1 MLRYALQ
8 DIFHLVCE
16 EKARRYQGFIFLI
29 TSFLILKLIS
39 MMIKQHYLIV
49 LLAALFTTCAPRSN
63 FTPSAVPVAQTAIPR
78 VEKMPNHPKPYAF
91 RDWKKTALDF
101 DRYVFDF
108 EQKGEF
114 LPLIWWDKA
123 GRNFPETTFGIYT
136 ALGDIRMGAAVNNGE
151 NHEALGAL
159 GAVLGATLV
168 GIDKSRQGSHNYA
181 GMLRNYFN
189 KDNGW
194 NVIMNFTNKGAHIG
208 GGYGNDFWYE
218 VHNNVLFYC
227 IADLYPKEKDFE
239 NIQRMI
245 AEQFYRSDSIM
256 GGSYSYSFFDFKNMQ
271 PGKNHIPTQEDV
283 AGGYAF
289 VLYSAWVKFGDEKY
303 LHAAKNALNVL
314 YNQKE
319 NRFYEAM
326 MPIAAYVGTR
336 MNVEAGT
343 NYDVQRF
350 LDWTFD
356 GTAVG
361 REGWGVLADNWGGY
375 DVSGLA
381 GSTVHNGGYGF
392 LMNTFDLMM
401 PLSAMVRY
409 DQRYARAVG
418 KWALNASNAARFCYP
433 YEMPD
438 SLQALPQHKAVTK
451 NVIAYEGVI
460 KESIYSQYKGITPF
474 AQGDGPLWH
483 EGMPQQ
489 TMFSVYGSGHVG
501 FFGGTIQ
508 PTNVPEILQID
519 CRATDFYKKQRA
531 YPSYLFFNP
540 YTASKTVSID
550 LGGKKT
556 DVYDAVTRTFLKSGV
571 SGQTTFDIA
580 GDAARLLVL
589 VPAGSKY
596 SVENGKL
603 LAAGVPVDF
612 KYRK

>member
-1 MLRYALQ
+1 MR
-8 DIFHLVCE
+8 
-16 EKARRYQGFIFLI
+16 K
-29 TSFLILKLIS
+29 
-39 MMIKQHYLIV
+39 IV
-49 LLAALFTTCAPRSN
+49 LLLFLSITACAPQTN
-63 FTPSAVPVAQTAIPR
+63 FILTAKPVAQRPIPR
-78 VEKMPNHPKPYAF
+78 VEKMPNRPKPYAF
-91 RDWKKTALDF
+91 KDWKKTAQDF
-101 DRYVFDF
+101 DQYVFDF
-108 EQKGEF
+108 SQKGDF
-114 LPLIWWDKA
+114 LPLIWWDAA
-123 GRNFPETTFGIYT
+123 GRNFPDSTFGIYT
-136 ALGDIRMGAAVNNGE
+136 ALGDVRMGGAVNNGE

-168 GIDKSRQGSHNYA
+168 GIDKSKQNGHDYVK
-181 GMLRNYFN
+181 MLRNYFN
-189 KDNGW
+189 RDNGW

-227 IADLYPKEKDFE
+227 VADLYPKQKGFE
-239 NIQRMI
+239 QIQRMI
-245 AEQFYRSDSIM
+245 ADQFYRSDSVM
-256 GGSYSYSFFDFKNMQ
+256 GSNYSYSYFDFKAMQ
-271 PGKNHIPTQEDV
+271 PYKNHIPTQEDV

-289 VLYSAWVKFGDEKY
+289 VLYSAYIKFGDAKY
-303 LHAAKNALNVL
+303 LRAAKNAMNVL

-326 MPIAAYVGTR
+326 MPIAAYIGMRMNAEVGTS
-336 MNVEAGT
+336 
-343 NYDVQRF
+343 YDVQKF

-356 GTAVG
+356 GSAVG

-409 DQRYARAVG
+409 DQSYARAVG

-433 YEMPD
+433 YDMPD
-438 SLQALPQHKAVTK
+438 SLQAIPQHKAVTK

-460 KESIYSQYKGITPF
+460 KESIYPQFKGITPF

-483 EGMPQQ
+483 DGMPQQ

-519 CRATDFYKKQRA
+519 CRVTDFYKKRGA
-531 YPSYLFFNP
+531 HPTYLFYNP
-540 YTASKTVSID
+540 YQEEKTVSFDAGLKRVD
-550 LGGKKT
+550 L
-556 DVYDAVTRTFLKSGV
+556 YDTVSRQFLLRGV
-571 SGQTTFDIA
+571 RGNVRFPIQA
-580 GDAARLLVL
+580 DAARVL
-589 VPAGSKY
+589 VVIPAGTWI
-596 SVENGKL
+596 SVENKVLMAGSIPIDYGYGK
-603 LAAGVPVDF
+603 
-612 KYRK
+612 

>member
-1 MLRYALQ
+1 MKHVYLL
-8 DIFHLVCE
+8 
-16 EKARRYQGFIFLI
+16 FL
-29 TSFLILKLIS
+29 FLLPACS
-39 MMIKQHYLIV
+39 
-49 LLAALFTTCAPRSN
+49 RSPV
-63 FTPSAVPVAQTAIPR
+63 FAPSAVPASQRAIPR
-78 VEKMPNHPKPYAF
+78 VDKMPNHPKPYAYK
-91 RDWKKTALDF
+91 DWKKTALDF

-108 EQKGEF
+108 SQKGAF
-114 LPLIWWDKA
+114 LPLIWWDVT
-123 GRNFPETTFGIYT
+123 GRNFRDSTFGIYT
-136 ALGDIRMGAAVNNGE
+136 ALGDVRMGAAVNNGE

-159 GAVLGATLV
+159 GAVLGATLT
-168 GIDKSRQGSHNYA
+168 GIDKSRQGGHNYVK
-181 GMLRNYFN
+181 MLRNYFN
-189 KDNGW
+189 RENGW

-218 VHNNVLFYC
+218 IHNNVLFYC
-227 IADLYPKEKDFE
+227 VADLYPKEKNFE
-239 NIQRMI
+239 EIQRTI
-245 AEQFYRSDSIM
+245 ADQFYRSDSVM
-256 GGSYSYSFFDFKNMQ
+256 GKSYSYSYFDFKAMQ

-289 VLYSAWVKFGDEKY
+289 VLYSAWVRFGDEKY
-303 LHAAKNALNVL
+303 LRAAKNALNVL

-326 MPIAAYVGTR
+326 MPIAAYVAAR

-343 NYDVQRF
+343 NYDIQRF

-356 GTAVG
+356 GSAVG

-401 PLSAMVRY
+401 PLSALVRY
-409 DQRYARAVG
+409 DPRYARAVG

-438 SLQALPQHKAVTK
+438 SLQAIPQHKAVT
-451 NVIAYEGVI
+451 NHVIAYEGVI
-460 KESIYSQYKGITPF
+460 KESIYPQFKGITPF

-519 CRATDFYKKQRA
+519 CRATDFYKRQDA
-531 YPSYLFFNP
+531 YPTYLFFNP
-540 YTASKTVSID
+540 YSTEKTVDLSI
-550 LGGKKT
+550 GTEKT
-556 DVYDAVTRTFLKSGV
+556 DVYDTVTRTFVQRGV
-571 SGQTTFDIA
+571 SGTVQISIPA
-580 GDAARLLVL
+580 DASRVLVL
-589 VPAGSKY
+589 IPAGKKMT
-596 SVENGKL
+596 VENKVLKAGK
-603 LAAGVPVDF
+603 VPVD
-612 KYRK
+612 YGYGR

>member
-1 MLRYALQ
+1 MNKLSL
-8 DIFHLVCE
+8 L
-16 EKARRYQGFIFLI
+16 FLL
-29 TSFLILKLIS
+29 FLS
-39 MMIKQHYLIV
+39 
-49 LLAALFTTCAPRSN
+49 ACAPKSN
-63 FTPSAVPVAQTAIPR
+63 FSPSALPVAQKAISR

-91 RDWKKTALDF
+91 KDWKKTAQGF
-101 DRYVFDF
+101 DQYAFDF
-108 EQKGEF
+108 SQKGEF
-114 LPLIWWDKA
+114 LPLIWWDKT
-123 GRNFPETTFGIYT
+123 GRNFPETTFGLYT
-136 ALGDIRMGAAVNNGE
+136 ALGDVRMGAAVNNGE

-159 GAVLGATLV
+159 GAVLGATLA
-168 GIDKSRQGSHNYA
+168 GIDKSNQDGHNYV

-189 KDNGW
+189 RDNGW

-218 VHNNVLFYC
+218 VHNNVLFYSV
-227 IADLYPKEKDFE
+227 ADLYPKEKGFE
-239 NIQRMI
+239 QIQRTI
-245 AEQFYRSDSIM
+245 ADQFYRSDSIM
-256 GGSYSYSFFDFKNMQ
+256 GKSYSYSFFDFKAMQ
-271 PGKNHIPTQEDV
+271 GGKSHIPTQEDV

-303 LHAAKNALNVL
+303 LRAAKNALDVL

-326 MPIAAYVGTR
+326 MPIAAYVAAR
-336 MNVEAGT
+336 MNVETGT
-343 NYDVQRF
+343 NYNIERF

-401 PLSAMVRY
+401 PMSALVRY

-438 SLQALPQHKAVTK
+438 SLQAIPQHKAVTK

-460 KESIYSQYKGITPF
+460 KESVYPQFKGITPF

-508 PTNVPEILQID
+508 ATNVPEILQID
-519 CRATDFYKKQRA
+519 CDVTDFYKKDGA
-531 YPSYLFFNP
+531 YPTYLFYNP
-540 YTASKTVSID
+540 YQETKTLVFHVGPQWVDLYDTVS
-550 LGGKKT
+550 
-556 DVYDAVTRTFLKSGV
+556 RTFLKRGV
-571 SGQTTFDIA
+571 KGKVRFSIP
-580 GDAARLLVL
+580 GDAARVLVL
-589 VPAGSKY
+589 VPSAAKLT
-596 SVENGKL
+596 VENKVLMAGK
-603 LAAGVPVDF
+603 VPVDF
-612 KYRK
+612 RFGR

>member
-1 MLRYALQ
+1 MKKPYVFVL
-8 DIFHLVCE
+8 
-16 EKARRYQGFIFLI
+16 FI
-29 TSFLILKLIS
+29 T
-39 MMIKQHYLIV
+39 
-49 LLAALFTTCAPRSN
+49 LFTSCARQPD
-63 FTPSAVPVAQTAIPR
+63 FTPSAVPVVQTAIPR

-108 EQKGEF
+108 SQKGDF

-136 ALGDIRMGAAVNNGE
+136 ALGDVRMGAAVNNGE

-159 GAVLGATLV
+159 GAVLGATLA
-168 GIDKSRQGSHNYA
+168 GIDKSKQDGHNYA
-181 GMLRNYFN
+181 AMLRNYFN

-194 NVIMNFTNKGAHIG
+194 NVVMNFTNKSAHIG

-218 VHNNVLFYC
+218 VHNNVLFYSV
-227 IADLYPKEKDFE
+227 ADLYPDEKDFGQ
-239 NIQRMI
+239 IQRTI
-245 AEQFYRSDSIM
+245 ADQFYRSDSIM
-256 GGSYSYSFFDFKNMQ
+256 GSSYSYSFFDFKNMQ

-303 LHAAKNALNVL
+303 LRAAKNALNVL

-326 MPIAAYVGTR
+326 MPIAAYVAAR

-343 NYDVQRF
+343 NYDIRRF

-401 PLSAMVRY
+401 PLSALVRY
-409 DQRYARAVG
+409 DQRYARTVG

-438 SLQALPQHKAVTK
+438 SLQAIPQHKAVTK
-451 NVIAYEGVI
+451 NVIAYEGII
-460 KESIYSQYKGITPF
+460 KESVYPRFKGITPF
-474 AQGDGPLWH
+474 AQGDGPLW
-483 EGMPQQ
+483 EKGMPNQ

-508 PTNVPEILQID
+508 ATNVPEILQID
-519 CRATDFYKKQRA
+519 CRATDFYKKQGA
-531 YPSYLFFNP
+531 CPTYLFFNP
-540 YTASKTVSID
+540 YTVVKTVAIE
-550 LGGKKT
+550 LGSKKT
-556 DVYDAVTRTFLKSGV
+556 DVYDAVSRTFLKRGAT
-571 SGQTTFDIA
+571 GKMTFDIA
-580 GDAARLLVL
+580 GDAARVLVL

-596 SVENGKL
+596 SVENGRL
-603 LAAGVPVDF
+603 MAGKTPVDF
-612 KYRK
+612 RYGKN

>member
-1 MLRYALQ
+1 MR
-8 DIFHLVCE
+8 
-16 EKARRYQGFIFLI
+16 K
-29 TSFLILKLIS
+29 
-39 MMIKQHYLIV
+39 IV
-49 LLAALFTTCAPRSN
+49 LLLFLAATACSRQIN
-63 FTPSAVPVAQTAIPR
+63 FILTAKPVAQRPIPR

-91 RDWKKTALDF
+91 KDWKKTALDF

-108 EQKGEF
+108 SQKGDF
-114 LPLIWWDKA
+114 LPLIWWDAA
-123 GRNFPETTFGIYT
+123 GRNFPDSTFGIYT
-136 ALGDIRMGAAVNNGE
+136 ALGDIRMGGAVNNGE

-168 GIDKSRQGSHNYA
+168 GIDKSKQNGHDYVK
-181 GMLRNYFN
+181 MLRNYFN
-189 KDNGW
+189 RDNGW

-218 VHNNVLFYC
+218 VHNNVLFYSV
-227 IADLYPKEKDFE
+227 ADLYPKQKGFE
-239 NIQRMI
+239 QIQRMI
-245 AEQFYRSDSIM
+245 ADQFYRSDSVM
-256 GGSYSYSFFDFKNMQ
+256 GSNYSYSYFDFKTMQ
-271 PGKNHIPTQEDV
+271 PYKNHIPTQEDV

-289 VLYSAWVKFGDEKY
+289 VLYSAFIKFGDAKY
-303 LHAAKNALNVL
+303 LRAAKNAMNVL

-326 MPIAAYVGTR
+326 MPIAAYIGTR
-336 MNVEAGT
+336 MNAEVGT
-343 NYDVQRF
+343 SYDVQRF

-356 GTAVG
+356 GSAIG

-409 DQRYARAVG
+409 DQSYARAVG

-433 YEMPD
+433 FDMPD
-438 SLQALPQHKAVTK
+438 SLQAIPQHKAVTK

-460 KESIYSQYKGITPF
+460 KESIYPQFKGITPF

-483 EGMPQQ
+483 DGMPQQ

-519 CRATDFYKKQRA
+519 CRATDFYKKGGA
-531 YPSYLFFNP
+531 HPTYLFYNP
-540 YTASKTVSID
+540 YQEEKTVFFNAGLKRVD
-550 LGGKKT
+550 L
-556 DVYDAVTRTFLKSGV
+556 YDTVSRQFLLRGV
-571 SGQTTFDIA
+571 RGNVRFPIQA
-580 GDAARLLVL
+580 DAARVL
-589 VPAGSKY
+589 VVIPAGTWI
-596 SVENGKL
+596 SVENKVLMAGSIPIDYGYGK
-603 LAAGVPVDF
+603 
-612 KYRK
+612 

>member
-1 MLRYALQ
+1 MFKNFILLTLALLG
-8 DIFHLVCE
+8 IFACKTHSAFE
-16 EKARRYQGFIFLI
+16 P
-29 TSFLILKLIS
+29 T
-39 MMIKQHYLIV
+39 
-49 LLAALFTTCAPRSN
+49 AL
-63 FTPSAVPVAQTAIPR
+63 PVAQRAIPR
-78 VEKMPNHPKPYAF
+78 VEKMPNRPKPYAY
-91 RDWKKTALDF
+91 RDWKKTALEF

-114 LPLIWWDKA
+114 LPLIWWDKT

-136 ALGDIRMGAAVNNGE
+136 ALGDIRMGEKVNSGE

-159 GAVLGATLV
+159 GAVLGATLS
-168 GIDKSRQGSHNYA
+168 GIDKSKQNGHDYVK
-181 GMLRNYFN
+181 MLRNYFN
-189 KDNGW
+189 RDNGW

-218 VHNNVLFYC
+218 VHNNVLFYSV
-227 IADLYPKEKDFE
+227 ADLYPKTQDFE
-239 NIQRMI
+239 YIQRTI
-245 AEQFYRSDSIM
+245 ADQLYRSDSVM
-256 GGSYSYSFFDFKNMQ
+256 GSSYSYSFFDFKNMK

-303 LHAAKNALNVL
+303 LRAAKNALNVL

-326 MPIAAYVGTR
+326 MPIAAYVAAR

-343 NYDVQRF
+343 NYDIQRF

-401 PLSAMVRY
+401 PLSALVRY

-438 SLQALPQHKAVTK
+438 SLQAIPQHKAVTK
-451 NVIAYEGVI
+451 NVIAYEGII
-460 KESIYSQYKGITPF
+460 KESVYPQFKGITPF
-474 AQGDGPLWH
+474 AQGDGPLW
-483 EGMPQQ
+483 EKGMPQQ

-519 CRATDFYKKQRA
+519 CRATDFYKKQAA

-540 YTASKTVSID
+540 YTSSKTVTIE
-550 LGGKKT
+550 LGSKKT
-556 DVYDAVTRTFLKSGV
+556 DVYDTVNRIFLKRGV
-571 SGQTTFDIA
+571 SGKISFDIA

-589 VPAGSKY
+589 IPAGSKY
-596 SVENGKL
+596 SVSNGHLK
-603 LAAGVPVDF
+603 ASGIPVDF
-612 KYRK
+612 RYK